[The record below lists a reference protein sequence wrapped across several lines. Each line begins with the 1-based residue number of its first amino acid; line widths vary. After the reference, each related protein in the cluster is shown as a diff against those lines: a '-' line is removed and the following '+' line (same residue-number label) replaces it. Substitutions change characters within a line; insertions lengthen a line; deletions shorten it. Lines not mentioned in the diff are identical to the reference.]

1 MPTEISGEKPDVER
15 LYEAVNVLLY
25 LQVRIHIIFSFLRV
39 YNHVRFSSEVIDGC
53 KLMYIVVCLQSPLSG
68 GFAIWEPPVPQPY
81 LQVLN
86 PSELF
91 ADIVVEQE

>member
-1 MPTEISGEKPDVER
+1 MLK
-15 LYEAVNVLLY
+15 
-25 LQVRIHIIFSFLRV
+25 
-39 YNHVRFSSEVIDGC
+39 
-53 KLMYIVVCLQSPLSG
+53 QSRDSG

-81 LQVLN
+81 LQMLN

>member
-1 MPTEISGEKPDVER
+1 MDSVGFYV
-15 LYEAVNVLLY
+15 
-25 LQVRIHIIFSFLRV
+25 
-39 YNHVRFSSEVIDGC
+39 
-53 KLMYIVVCLQSPLSG
+53 QSALSG

-91 ADIVVEQE
+91 ADIVVESE

>member
-1 MPTEISGEKPDVER
+1 MLSQMPTEISGKKADVER
-15 LYEAVNVLLY
+15 LYDAVNVLLY
-25 LQVRIHIIFSFLRV
+25 LQ
-39 YNHVRFSSEVIDGC
+39 
-53 KLMYIVVCLQSPLSG
+53 SPESG
-68 GFAIWEPPVPQPY
+68 GFSIWEPPVPQPY